1 MKCYTSIM
9 LLYIHIP
16 FCDSK
21 CSYCSFNSY
30 VDKFHLKTDYM
41 LALQKQL
48 TYELERFSATPKCIE
63 TLFIGGGTPSTVSP
77 ELYQPIFSL
86 LQPYLSDDAEITSE
100 ANPNSATPQWLQG
113 MYDLGVNRIS
123 FGVQSFN
130 DEKLKFLARA
140 HKSSDAVKAIKTARQ
155 IGFNHLSLDL
165 IYATAMDTKEL
176 LEHDLDVAF
185 SLPIDHLSAYA
196 LTIEEGTPFATTPE
210 VANEKLSLTTW
221 FIEAIK
227 SRGFDQYEISNFG
240 TYQSKHNLGY
250 WQYKDYIGLG
260 SGAVGFLKDRRLYP
274 TSSVEAYITNPLE
287 ISTELLDDEEIKME
301 KIFLGLRS
309 TVGVDLDILSMDE
322 KQRADLLVS
331 EKRVRF
337 KQGRYY
343 NDDFLLS
350 DELALFITT

>member
-1 MKCYTSIM
+1 M

-41 LALQKQL
+41 QALQKQL
-48 TYELERFSATPKCIE
+48 LYELERFNALAKSIE
-63 TLFIGGGTPSTVSP
+63 TLFIGGGTPSTVNP
-77 ELYQPIFSL
+77 ELYKPIFSL
-86 LQPYLSDDAEITSE
+86 LQPYLADDAEITFE

-113 MYDLGVNRIS
+113 MYELGVNRIS

-140 HKSSDAVKAIKTARQ
+140 HQSSDAIKAVETAKK
-155 IGFNHLSLDL
+155 IGFDHLSLDL

-176 LEHDLDVAF
+176 LQHDLDIAL

-196 LTIEEGTPFATTPE
+196 LTIEEGTPFASTPE
-210 VANEKLSLTTW
+210 VANEKLALTTW
-221 FIEAIK
+221 FLKSIK
-227 SRGFDQYEISNFG
+227 SHRFGQYEISNFG
-240 TYQSKHNLGY
+240 TYRSKHNLGY

-260 SGAVGFLKDRRLYP
+260 SGAVGSLKGTRFYP
-274 TSSVEAYITNPLE
+274 TSSVEAYIADPLE
-287 ISTELLDDEEIKME
+287 ITVEQLDDEAIKTE
-301 KIFLGLRS
+301 KVFLGFRS
-309 TVGVDLDILSMDE
+309 IVGVDPDILTLEE
-322 KQRADLLVS
+322 KKQADLLVG
-331 EKRVRF
+331 EKKLRF
-337 KQGRYY
+337 EQGRYY

-350 DELALFITT
+350 DELVLFITV